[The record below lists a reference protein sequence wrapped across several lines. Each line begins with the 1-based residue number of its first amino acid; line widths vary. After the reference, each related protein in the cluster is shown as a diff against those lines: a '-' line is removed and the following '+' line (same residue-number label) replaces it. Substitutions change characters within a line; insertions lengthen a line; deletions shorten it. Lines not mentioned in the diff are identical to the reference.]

1 MQCDVHENRQRS
13 RGQVP
18 FLLDVQ
24 ADLLADLNTRV
35 VVPLVPERSF
45 GRPVSRLHP
54 RFVIA
59 GQPVIMATHLA
70 AAIRRSDVGI
80 CVASLAD
87 QRDVIVSAVDVL
99 LSGV

>member
-1 MQCDVHENRQRS
+1 MQCDVHENRQQS
-13 RGQVP
+13 RDQAP

-35 VVPLVPERSF
+35 LVPLVAERSF

-54 RFVIA
+54 RFVVA

-70 AAIRRSDVGI
+70 AAIRRSEVGTR
-80 CVASLAD
+80 VMSLAD